1 MGGPCPRPRGSTGS
15 ERLRGRGVVPVLT
28 AELAPP
34 CPLPTALMEVHEDFF
49 LYQGGI
55 YSHTPVSLGRP
66 ERYRRHGTH
75 SVKIT
80 G

>member
-1 MGGPCPRPRGSTGS
+1 MGLGMYLQTRASPDLCCWAEPAL
-15 ERLRGRGVVPVLT
+15 LR
-28 AELAPP
+28 
-34 CPLPTALMEVHEDFF
+34 PLPTALMEVHEDFF

>member
-1 MGGPCPRPRGSTGS
+1 MGR
-15 ERLRGRGVVPVLT
+15 
-28 AELAPP
+28 APSLS
-34 CPLPTALMEVHEDFF
+34 LPTALMEVHEDFF
-49 LYQGGI
+49 LYQSGI
-55 YSHTPVSLGRP
+55 YSHTPVSQGRP